1 MPKHGVTLLLSPF
14 DIDFD
19 RPFLPELP
27 CCLPVTRTPG
37 LPRQQCLVPVFGY
50 CLIWALD
57 KLRMKAA
64 NLNTCLQCKSR
75 QDLMNSGTFSFH
87 LGLKSCLL
95 LIFPGINSSPH
106 LYLTWA
112 AIWLP
117 INSFTKGECVAPPN
131 MDVRP
136 PNSHLPAFSVA
147 CPACFACSVSDL
159 SCLLNPPVPNLPILN
174 RIRTAS
180 TTFLET

>member
-1 MPKHGVTLLLSPF
+1 MPAGHKK
-14 DIDFD
+14 
-19 RPFLPELP
+19 
-27 CCLPVTRTPG
+27 PG
-37 LPRQQCLVPVFGY
+37 LPRQQCLVSLFGH
-50 CLIWALD
+50 CLIWPLG

-75 QDLMNSGTFSFH
+75 QDLMNFGTFSFH

-131 MDVRP
+131 MGVRP
-136 PNSHLPAFSVA
+136 PNGHFPAFSVA
-147 CPACFACSVSDL
+147 CPALFCPVLPVLPLTSLAYLTPLFPTSPFSTESAQPQQPSWKPKA
-159 SCLLNPPVPNLPILN
+159 PPCVT
-174 RIRTAS
+174 RT
-180 TTFLET
+180 